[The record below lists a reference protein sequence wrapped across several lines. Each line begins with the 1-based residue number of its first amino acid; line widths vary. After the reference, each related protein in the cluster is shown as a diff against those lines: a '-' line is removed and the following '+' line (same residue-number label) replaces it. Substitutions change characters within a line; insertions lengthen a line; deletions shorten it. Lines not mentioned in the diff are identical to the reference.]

1 MLVIALISLLERRT
15 RLALVQGT
23 GFVLR
28 ICKFAESDLIVTLF
42 TDKWGKR
49 TAIAKQARRLSSRIG
64 GVFDLL
70 NQVEIVFYEKP
81 GLDLISQG
89 SLIQGFLGLKSNLKT
104 VSVALS
110 VGRLLNR
117 LLPPCQPERQV
128 YALFSLFLKMLDS
141 GDVPM
146 DHLKIAFTM
155 KALTLLGH
163 RPHLNSCLK
172 CDATTDSF
180 SFIAHRGGVLCSKCS
195 QGRGIPVSR
204 GLLLSLESLLRFSL
218 PRAGVVHLSLKDI
231 QLTNEIL
238 TLYADFISP

>member
-28 ICKFAESDLIVTLF
+28 IRKFAESDLIVTLF

-70 NQVEIVFYEKP
+70 NQVEVVFYEKP

-146 DHLKIAFTM
+146 DQLRIAFTM
-155 KALTLLGH
+155 KVLTLLGH
-163 RPHLNSCLK
+163 RPHLNSCLN

-231 QLTNEIL
+231 QLANEIL
-238 TLYADFISP
+238 ILYANFISP

>member
-1 MLVIALISLLERRT
+1 M
-15 RLALVQGT
+15 ALVQGT

-238 TLYADFISP
+238 TLYANFISP

>member
-1 MLVIALISLLERRT
+1 
-15 RLALVQGT
+15 LALVQGT

-28 ICKFAESDLIVTLF
+28 IRKFAESDLIVTLF

-70 NQVEIVFYEKP
+70 NQVEVVFYEKP

-89 SLIQGFLGLKSNLKT
+89 SLIQGFLGLKSNLET
-104 VSVALS
+104 VSAALS
-110 VGRLLNR
+110 IARLLNR
-117 LLPPCQPERQV
+117 LLPSCQPERQV

-146 DHLKIAFTM
+146 DQLRIAFTM

-172 CDATTDSF
+172 CDATTDPF

-238 TLYADFISP
+238 TLYANFISP